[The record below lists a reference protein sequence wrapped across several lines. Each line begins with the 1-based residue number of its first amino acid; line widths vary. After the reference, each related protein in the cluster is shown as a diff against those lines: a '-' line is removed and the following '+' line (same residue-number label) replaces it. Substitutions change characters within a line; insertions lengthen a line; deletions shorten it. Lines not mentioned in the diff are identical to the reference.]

1 MCNSYIYRARRRTK
15 PAPME
20 KPSNSS
26 TATTEESS
34 WASYIADFVAT
45 QQAEESMRA
54 SEKLSPKRRK
64 TAVEDD
70 DPLEDTA
77 TSPVKTRRVGGSDQS
92 RTKPGK
98 RKQTE
103 VDGLGFVRS
112 EELSKDADGVN
123 SARSSCGRADL
134 RKKGLCLVPL
144 SMAMHY
150 LE

>member
-1 MCNSYIYRARRRTK
+1 MTRALRRTR

-54 SEKLSPKRRK
+54 SKKLSTKRRK
-64 TAVEDD
+64 TAAEDDD

-77 TSPVKTRRVGGSDQS
+77 TSPVKTRRVGVSDQS
-92 RTKPGK
+92 HMKPGK

-103 VDGLGFVRS
+103 VDDVGFVRS
-112 EELSKDADGVN
+112 EELSKDADDVN
-123 SARSSCGRADL
+123 SARSSCGRTDL

-144 SMAMHY
+144 SMVMHY

>member
-1 MCNSYIYRARRRTK
+1 MTRALRRTR

-54 SEKLSPKRRK
+54 SKKLSPKRRK
-64 TAVEDD
+64 TAAEDD

-77 TSPVKTRRVGGSDQS
+77 TSPVKTRRVGVSDQS
-92 RTKPGK
+92 HMKPGK

-103 VDGLGFVRS
+103 VDDVGFVRS
-112 EELSKDADGVN
+112 EELSKDADDVN
-123 SARSSCGRADL
+123 SARSSCGRTDL

-144 SMAMHY
+144 SMVMHY

>member
-1 MCNSYIYRARRRTK
+1 MTRALRRTR

-54 SEKLSPKRRK
+54 SKKLSTKRRK
-64 TAVEDD
+64 TAAEDDD

-77 TSPVKTRRVGGSDQS
+77 TSPVKTRRV
-92 RTKPGK
+92 RTIPMFAAFF
-98 RKQTE
+98 
-103 VDGLGFVRS
+103 L
-112 EELSKDADGVN
+112 
-123 SARSSCGRADL
+123 L
-134 RKKGLCLVPL
+134 RLNWRLKLFACW
-144 SMAMHY
+144 
-150 LE
+150 